1 VALGYPILLGASR
14 KRFIAALDP
23 LGRRGDSSAWA
34 DRWRRT
40 WHGAAAGV
48 AAVRVH
54 DVREAA
60 QALAVW
66 EAIGGA

>member
-1 VALGYPILLGASR
+1 LGGSL
-14 KRFIAALDP
+14 AAHL
-23 LGRRGDSSAWA
+23 
-34 DRWRRT
+34 
-40 WHGAAAGV
+40 HGAAAGV